1 MNNELI
7 TLTNV
12 WSGYQKDYIL
22 QDINLTINEL
32 DFLGIIGPNGG
43 GKTTLIKLIL
53 GLLKPWRGEVKI
65 MGREVNKGRQYL
77 GYVPQILEFDRNF
90 PVRVEDVVLMGR
102 LNNYRLFKLY
112 NKQDYNIVYNAL
124 DQVGILN
131 LSKCNIC
138 ELSGGQ
144 RQRVYI
150 ARALASQPRILIL
163 DEPTANVDPQNQHS
177 IYELLKQLNQFITI
191 VMISHDLE
199 GISNYVKTLACLNRR
214 LIYHGDQLSNIN
226 FALNVLK

>member
-1 MNNELI
+1 MI

-12 WSGYQKDYIL
+12 WAGYQKDSIL

-53 GLLKPWRGEVKI
+53 GLLKPGQGEVKI
-65 MGREVNKGRQYL
+65 MGREVKKGRQYL

-131 LSKCNIC
+131 LAKCNIC

-163 DEPTANVDPQNQHS
+163 DEPTANVDPQNQRS
-177 IYELLKQLNQFITI
+177 IYELLKELNQFITI
-191 VMISHDLE
+191 VMISHDIDGLA
-199 GISNYVKTLACLNRR
+199 NYVKTLACLNRR
-214 LIYHGDQLSNIN
+214 LIYHGDNIAVN
-226 FALNVLK
+226 ELVRTL